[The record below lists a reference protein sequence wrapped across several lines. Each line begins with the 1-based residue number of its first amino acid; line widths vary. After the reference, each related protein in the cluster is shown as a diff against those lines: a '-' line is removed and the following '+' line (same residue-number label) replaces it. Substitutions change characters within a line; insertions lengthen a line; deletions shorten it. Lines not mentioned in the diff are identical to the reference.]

1 MAPLPPGSTIGIL
14 GGGQLGRMLAMA
26 SARLGLKNHIFC
38 PEADSPAFQVAD
50 SHTIAAYDDTN
61 ALEAF
66 AAQVDAV
73 TYEFENVPAATA
85 EILARLKPLRPGARA
100 LAVSQDRLTEKTFM
114 RELGITTA
122 PFANIASLDDLTT
135 ALPDIA
141 TPSILKTR
149 RFGYDGKGQARIDH
163 LEDAPNAWKTVG
175 EAPSILEGFVEFE
188 AEISVIVAR
197 DVDGHVAA
205 YDPARNEHRNH
216 ILDTS
221 TVPSGYGNEM
231 EARARDLAEKI
242 ATALDYVGVM
252 GVELFVT
259 SGTRDLVVNE
269 IAPRVHNSGHW
280 TTEAC
285 AVSQFEQHMRAVAG
299 WPLASPARHS
309 NAVMTNLIGDD
320 ADAWLAL
327 SGEPQAGLHLYGK
340 GEARPGRKMGHITRI
355 SPKA

>member
-26 SARLGLKNHIFC
+26 GARLGLKSHIYC
-38 PEADSPAFQVAD
+38 PDADSPAFQVAD
-50 SHTIAAYDDTN
+50 GHTIAAYEDEA

-66 AAQVDAV
+66 AASVDAV
-73 TYEFENVPAATA
+73 TYEFENVPATTA
-85 EILARLKPLRPGARA
+85 EILARHKPLRPGARA

-114 RELGITTA
+114 RDLGIATA
-122 PFANIASLDDLTT
+122 PFADVASLEDLKA
-135 ALPDIA
+135 ALADIG

-149 RFGYDGKGQARIDH
+149 RFGYDGKGQTRIDASN
-163 LEDAPNAWKTVG
+163 DAAAAWQAVG
-175 EAPSILEGFVEFE
+175 ETPSILEGFVDFE

-197 DVDGHVAA
+197 DTDGHVAA
-205 YDPARNEHRNH
+205 YDPARNAHRNH

-221 TVPSGYGNEM
+221 TVPSGYDATVET
-231 EARARDLAEKI
+231 EARALAEKI
-242 ATALDYVGVM
+242 ATKLDYVGVM

-259 SGTRDLVVNE
+259 STTRKLVVNE

-320 ADAWLAL
+320 VNDWLSLAR
-327 SGEPQAGLHLYGK
+327 EPQAGLHLYGK
-340 GEARPGRKMGHITRI
+340 GDARPGRKMGHITRI